1 MNWAT
6 IDIKQQN
13 FTKTTQDD
21 LTNIT
26 HCERNNYIN
35 YYYSII
41 KACSFYNARYRYAH
55 SWREDNELRRFVCVD
70 VEGGRVSVIL

>member
-55 SWREDNELRRFVCVD
+55 SWRTMNYADLFVWMWK
-70 VEGGRVSVIL
+70 EGKCDFVA